1 VLTADEYTAIRIDRT
16 ANPSL
21 RYILRLGEKRLT
33 IQAGQNLL
41 HYRIVAKIGEG
52 GMGEVWR
59 ATDTELGRD
68 VAIKVLPAALSSD
81 GERLARFER
90 EARLLGSL
98 NHPQIATIHGLHE
111 AKLGEHSIRLLV
123 MELVEGE
130 DLTELVDR
138 RVSFERVIEIAI
150 QITRALE
157 AAHASGIVHRDLK
170 PANVKLTGSQEI
182 KVLDFGLAKATSSS
196 EAAASGVGGPTL
208 TSAGT
213 VAGTILGTAAYMSP
227 EQARG
232 RTVDRRADMWAF
244 GCLLYELLTGQRA
257 FGGETISDTL
267 AAVLKETPD
276 WSALP
281 EETPASIRRLLRRCL
296 EKDPRKRW
304 SDAADA
310 RLELEEALQP
320 TPDEETPSPVVVAG
334 GGSRATRVV
343 PWLVAVAG
351 IALALFGWMRSGN
364 APAPSTDLLRLTV
377 VLPEGLRIEDDQAGN
392 VVLSPDA
399 KKVVFSGID
408 ESGQSALYVRRLNSE
423 ELVRLEGSENGE
435 NPFFSPDGNWVA
447 FNANGLIS
455 KVPVDGGPPVEVC
468 DDVGSA
474 RGASWGEN
482 DLIVFPR
489 HFDTGL
495 WTVAGSGGTPT
506 PLTELDDARRE
517 RTHRWPQFVPGHPV
531 VLFTVATK
539 DSPEYYDDARID
551 AVNIETGERKQVFEG
566 ASFARYVPSGHLIFG
581 RDGSLW
587 AVPFDIDDLTTTGT
601 PLPVQADV
609 LGLRN
614 SGVVFASIA
623 ANGMLAFVEG
633 QPEDLRREVVW
644 RYFDGRTERVE
655 DIPIGAVMS
664 VALSPDAGKIAAAVS
679 GAATHDI
686 WVFDLERKNRTRL
699 TFDGDNADP
708 HWTPDGR
715 SVIYSSIRD
724 GLGTVFMKSA
734 DGTGDEVTL
743 WKVDGVTVAAQD
755 VSSDGRTVLMTYH
768 GENKADLYALA
779 LDDLSAE
786 PQPLI
791 AGPAEE
797 DLARFSPDGRWI
809 AYTTDE
815 SSNFE
820 ILVRPASGS
829 GGQWQISTGA
839 GVLPR
844 WSRDGKQLFY
854 RIGRQLHVVD
864 VEAGPGATAFRA
876 GTPRLVF
883 DDLDRARMGS
893 GYEIAPAG
901 DAILIPSSL
910 QEDAPLDRITVLV
923 NWLDKVERVVPA
935 GR

>member
-1 VLTADEYTAIRIDRT
+1 M
-16 ANPSL
+16 
-21 RYILRLGEKRLT
+21 RYILWFGEKRLT
-33 IQAGQNLL
+33 IQPGQDLL

-68 VAIKVLPAALSSD
+68 VAIKVLPGTLSND

-111 AKLGEHSIRLLV
+111 AKVGEHSIRLLV

-130 DLTELVDR
+130 DLTQVVER
-138 RVSFERVIEIAI
+138 RVSFERAIEIAI
-150 QITRALE
+150 QIARALE

-170 PANVKLTGSQEI
+170 PANVKLTASQEI
-182 KVLDFGLAKATSSS
+182 KVLDFGLAKATSPS
-196 EAAASGVGGPTL
+196 EAAISGEGGPTM

-244 GCLLYELLTGQRA
+244 GCLLYELLTGRRA
-257 FGGETISDTL
+257 FSGETLSDTL

-281 EETPASIRRLLRRCL
+281 EDTPAGVRRLLRRCL

-310 RLELEEALQP
+310 RLELEDALQP
-320 TPDEETPSPVVVAG
+320 ATDEETRPPIAATASAS
-334 GGSRATRVV
+334 GSRATRVV
-343 PWLVAVAG
+343 PWLVA
-351 IALALFGWMRSGN
+351 IAAIVLALFGWMRNGN
-364 APAPSTDLLRLTV
+364 TPTESAGLLRLTV
-377 VLPEGLRIEDDQAGN
+377 LLPEGLRIEDDQAGN

-399 KKVVFSGID
+399 SKLVFSGID
-408 ESGQSALYVRRLNSE
+408 EAGQSALYLRSLDAE
-423 ELVRLEGSENGE
+423 ELVKLEGTENAE
-435 NPFFSPDGNWVA
+435 NPFFSPDGNWIA
-447 FNANGLIS
+447 FNAEGRIS

-468 DDVGSA
+468 AGVGNA
-474 RGASWGEN
+474 RGATWGAD

-495 WTVAGSGGTPT
+495 WQVAGSGGTPT
-506 PLTELDDARRE
+506 PLTELDDAQRE
-517 RTHRWPQFVPGHPV
+517 RTHRWPQIVPGHPV

-551 AVNIETGERKQVFEG
+551 AVNIETGERKNVFEG
-566 ASFARYVPSGHLIFG
+566 ASFARYVPSGHLVFA
-581 RDGSLW
+581 RNGSLW
-587 AVPFDIDDLTTTGT
+587 AVPFDIDALTTTGT

-609 LGLRN
+609 MGLRN

-623 ANGMLAFVEG
+623 SNGMLAFVEG

-644 RYFDGRTERVE
+644 RYFDGRTEPVE
-655 DIPIGAVMS
+655 DVPVGAVLS
-664 VALSPDAGKIAAAVS
+664 IALSPDESKIAAAVS
-679 GAATHDI
+679 GATTYDI
-686 WVFDLERKNRTRL
+686 WAFDLKRKNRTRL
-699 TFDGDNADP
+699 TFEGDNTDP
-708 HWTPDGR
+708 HWTPDGKF
-715 SVIYSSIRD
+715 VIYSSVR
-724 GLGTVFMKSA
+724 GGRGKVFMKSA
-734 DGTGDEVTL
+734 DGTGDERVL
-743 WKVDGVTVAAQD
+743 WEVDGVTVYADD
-755 VSSDGRTVLMTYH
+755 VSSDGRTVLLTYH
-768 GENKADLYALA
+768 GENKADLYTLA
-779 LDDLSAE
+779 LDDPSAE

-791 AGPAEE
+791 AGPAAE
-797 DLARFSPDGRWI
+797 DMARFSPDGRWI

-815 SSNFE
+815 GGDFE
-820 ILVRPASGS
+820 VLVRPASGT

-839 GVLPR
+839 GLLPR

-864 VEAGPGATAFRA
+864 IETGQGTTAFRTS
-876 GTPRLVF
+876 TPRLVF
-883 DDLDRARMGS
+883 DDLDRSRGS
-893 GYEIAPAG
+893 SSYEIAPGG
-901 DAILIPSSL
+901 DAILVPASL
-910 QEDAPLDRITVLV
+910 QEDAPLNRITVLV
-923 NWLDKVERVVPA
+923 NWLDEVERVVPA